1 MAEKDTFSP
10 FEAPVKEPKVN
21 KTETSG
27 GIKMEPITDAE
38 LDGKKADIPKDAP
51 TFEIPKFDEIPN
63 APLGSGGFGAGD
75 PMAPGASNSGGGGG
89 AGNGSGSGTA
99 SDGTK
104 VDSGFAKEFS
114 EYTAKW
120 LVDIFF
126 RLLIAGF
133 QQYAKIDKVEIIK
146 AVNDGH
152 IDARFL
158 KFVDEANDNVDKS
171 INVSDDEKKF
181 VIEPLKYFLEV
192 KKIQLKPEW
201 MFITG
206 LLMVGGGLFIKAMD
220 IKNQNKVML
229 DKIIKESANIREQAR
244 TGTDEARYN
253 KRHQEPQFNE
263 NVENFSS
270 HVPPVN
276 NAPNNFDVENF
287 NTDPAPKKGGGIE
300 VVVAEE
306 VDNDDNA

>member
-1 MAEKDTFSP
+1 MVENNTFSP
-10 FEAPVKEPKVN
+10 FEAPVKEPKLN

-27 GIKMEPITDAE
+27 GIRMEPITDAE
-38 LDGKKADIPKDAP
+38 LDGKPADVPKDAP
-51 TFEIPKFDEIPN
+51 TFQIPKFDEIPN
-63 APLGSGGFGAGD
+63 APLGGGGFGAGD

-89 AGNGSGSGTA
+89 GNGPGSNNTA
-99 SDGTK
+99 ADGTK

-146 AVNDGH
+146 AVDDGF
-152 IDARFL
+152 IDKRFL
-158 KFVDEANDNVDKS
+158 NFVDEANSNVEKS
-171 INVSDDEKKF
+171 ISVSDDEKKF

-201 MFITG
+201 MFVTG

-220 IKNQNKVML
+220 IKNQNKAML
-229 DKIIKESANIREQAR
+229 DKIIKESAKIREEAR
-244 TGTDEARYN
+244 TGTAESKFQ
-253 KRHQEPQFNE
+253 KRNQEPTFHE
-263 NVENFSS
+263 NVENF
-270 HVPPVN
+270 VPPVN
-276 NAPNNFDVENF
+276 NAPNNFSNNF
-287 NTDPAPKKGGGIE
+287 NTDPTPKKDGGIE
-300 VVVAEE
+300 VVDAE
-306 VDNDDNA
+306 VIDNDDN